1 MDKKVIFTSNLAQEI
16 AIQIDSLN
24 PDSVFLL
31 TDSNTRNLCLPLLAT
46 DNTLASYPVIE
57 IPAGDENKNLQSIS
71 IVWEYLSSHGATR
84 KSLLINIGGGMTTD
98 MGGFA
103 ASTFKRGIHYINIPT
118 TLLGAVDAAVGG
130 KTGFNFNGLKNEI
143 GVIQPADAVILYAA
157 FFRTLDRT
165 NLLSGYAEMVKHALL
180 KSEEEW
186 NDITGFDFDAID
198 YDRLGDLTQRSI
210 AIKEAIVA
218 QDPTEQ
224 NIRKALN
231 LGHTFGHAFESF
243 SHTSGQPL
251 LHGFAVAFG
260 LVCEIYLSQKK
271 LGFPTPVLSQ
281 LVRLIKENYGVI
293 HYSCKNYDTL
303 YELMTHDK
311 KNDRSGIN
319 FTLMAGIGNIRINQ
333 HATKEEIF
341 EAFDFLADCLG
352 I

>member
-1 MDKKVIFTSNLAQEI
+1 MDKTVIFTSNLALELTT
-16 AIQIDSLN
+16 QIDRLN
-24 PDSVFLL
+24 PDSIFLL
-31 TDSNTRNLCLPLLAT
+31 TDTNTRNLCLPLLAT
-46 DNTLASYPVIE
+46 DSTLASYPVIE
-57 IPAGDENKNLQSIS
+57 IPAGDEHKDLQSVS
-71 IVWEYLSSHGATR
+71 IIWEYLSSHGATR

-98 MGGFA
+98 IGGFA

-143 GVIQPADAVILYAA
+143 GVIQQADAVILYAP
-157 FFRTLDRT
+157 FFRTLDRK

-186 NDITGFDFDAID
+186 KAVTAFDFDSID
-198 YDRLGDLTQRSI
+198 YNRLGNLTQRSI

-243 SHTSGQPL
+243 SHISGQPL
-251 LHGFAVAFG
+251 LHGFAVEFG

-271 LGFPTPVLSQ
+271 LGFPSPVLSQ
-281 LVRLIKENYGVI
+281 LVQLTKDNYGVI
-293 HYSCKNYDTL
+293 HYTCKSYDTL

-319 FTLMAGIGNIRINQ
+319 FTLMAGFGDIRINQ
-333 HATKEEIF
+333 HATKGEIF